1 MFIRR
6 CAIAVAAIAT
16 LALPALGAEGQS
28 ITVPKAAVKF
38 TDLGG
43 PQLGT
48 LWGDVAKG
56 PHGSLLRLPAAFVS
70 PEHTHTGTYEAV
82 VLSGTVTNVEAGAAE
97 IPMEAG
103 SFYRQSGKTKHVTK
117 CISKEECTLYITQAI
132 GFDFLTNK

>member
-1 MFIRR
+1 MPTRR
-6 CAIAVAAIAT
+6 AAIALAAIAT
-16 LALPALGAEGQS
+16 FVLPALAAEGQS
-28 ITVPKAAVKF
+28 ITVPKSAVKYA
-38 TDLGG
+38 DLGG

-48 LWGDVAKG
+48 LWGDAAKG
-56 PHGSLLRLPAAFVS
+56 PHGSLLRLPAGFVS

-82 VLSGTVTNVEAGAAE
+82 VISGTVTNVEAGAAE

-117 CISKEECTLYITQAI
+117 CISKDECVLYIAQAA